1 MWCVEDGSYV
11 EYAEVEDFQD
21 VEQQQ
26 ALVEGKSLLHSRL
39 SYTTCNFNYTFYLFI
54 TLH

>member
-21 VEQQQ
+21 FEQQQ
-26 ALVEGKSLLHSRL
+26 VLVEGKSLMHSHL
-39 SYTTCNFNYTFYLFI
+39 SYYNVHLNYTVI
-54 TLH
+54 